1 MPQMQEMNESSQTFA
16 SDERFLRRIAP
27 VFYNPNTGKVV
38 SAAFQNSSGTN
49 RMSVDWMGL
58 FTVDDTLH
66 DYRGFGVASISAGLC
81 RSLNQEVERTP
92 QEENP
97 AHCDV
102 VGYKP
107 KSVRRK
113 FREMAEYLR
122 YPSVV

>member
-1 MPQMQEMNESSQTFA
+1 MQEMNESSQTFA
-16 SDERFLRRIAP
+16 SDESFLRRIAP
-27 VFYNPNTGKVV
+27 EYYDSNTGKV
-38 SAAFQNSSGTN
+38 SSGAFQNSSHTN
-49 RMSVDWMGL
+49 RMSVDWMRL
-58 FTVDDTLH
+58 STVDDTLR

-81 RSLNQEVERTP
+81 LSLNQEVERAP

-102 VGYKP
+102 VGDKP
-107 KSVRRK
+107 KFVRHK